1 MVGDRLSDIAAGRA
15 AGCGKVY
22 LVKTGYGCEV
32 IRNSDVSGIPVAE
45 DLLDAVR
52 QYLGS
57 PEP

>member
-1 MVGDRLSDIAAGRA
+1 MLFRS
-15 AGCGKVY
+15 GCGKVY